1 MGRSRRYI
9 YLNIG
14 EVVLEILPDAWEI
27 EEVPMGCESLA
38 ELEGCGFLEVLG
50 RECWKGLGWRVSQ

>member
-1 MGRSRRYI
+1 M
-9 YLNIG
+9 NIG